1 MKTLLFIV
9 PSRANCGTNSS
20 FSAIYNVLKDQYKI
34 DILTIKSSGKGIYEF
49 LNNSFTSNIL
59 EAYYGDF
66 KGLRGK
72 TKMLSVCLKIF
83 KHIAYALHINSDDMI
98 SKSVAG
104 SIERKKHY
112 DFIIGFQEGLAMRVA
127 SNFSNP
133 NKLTWVHC
141 DYERAVPPECNEL
154 QYYLKFKS
162 IVCVSNFTR
171 DKFVSRYPNLGNRTC
186 CIYNLTDTDK
196 VLQLSAEPIEDD
208 RFRND
213 CFTII
218 SAGRMDPVKQFSQ
231 IPEIAKEIA
240 DYGCN
245 FKWYILGGPE
255 NDEYRKIQSEIT
267 KCNMG
272 NIVKLLGNKTN
283 PYPYFKASNLY
294 VSTSFSEACPMVFN
308 EARICGIPIVS
319 SDFGSAVEFI
329 RNKVDGLIG
338 PLCELPHLI
347 ISIMTD
353 EDYYKKY
360 DKSNAAILNLNN
372 EIKNKLAL
380 LFA

>member
-98 SKSVAG
+98 SKSAAG

-240 DYGCN
+240 DAGYK
-245 FKWYILGGPE
+245 FRWYILGGPG
-255 NDEYRKIQSEIT
+255 NDEFKKIQIAILNYDVGEF
-267 KCNMG
+267 
-272 NIVKLLGNKTN
+272 VVLLGNKSN

-294 VSTSFSEACPMVFN
+294 VSTSLSEACPMVFN

-338 PLCELPHLI
+338 PLCELPNLI
-347 ISIMTD
+347 ISIITD
-353 EDYYKKY
+353 EDYYKKS
-360 DKSNAAILNLNN
+360 DKSNTAILNLNN

>member
-98 SKSVAG
+98 SKSAAG

-240 DYGCN
+240 DAGYK
-245 FKWYILGGPE
+245 FRWYILGGPG
-255 NDEYRKIQSEIT
+255 NDEFKKIQIAILKYDVGEF
-267 KCNMG
+267 
-272 NIVKLLGNKTN
+272 VVLLGNKSN

-294 VSTSFSEACPMVFN
+294 VSTSLSEACPMVFN

-338 PLCELPHLI
+338 PLCELPNLI

-353 EDYYKKY
+353 EDYFKKSN
-360 DKSNAAILNLNN
+360 KSNAAILNLNN

>member
-98 SKSVAG
+98 SKSAAG

-240 DYGCN
+240 DAGYK
-245 FKWYILGGPE
+245 FRWYILGGPG
-255 NDEYRKIQSEIT
+255 NDEFKKIQIAILNYDVGEF
-267 KCNMG
+267 
-272 NIVKLLGNKTN
+272 VVLLGNKSN

-294 VSTSFSEACPMVFN
+294 VSTSLSEACPMVFN

-338 PLCELPHLI
+338 PLCELPNLI

-353 EDYYKKY
+353 EDYFKKSN
-360 DKSNAAILNLNN
+360 KSNAAILNLNN

>member
-34 DILTIKSSGKGIYEF
+34 DVLTIKSSGKGIFEF

-98 SKSVAG
+98 SKSAAG

-208 RFRND
+208 RFCND

-240 DYGCN
+240 DAGYK
-245 FKWYILGGPE
+245 FRWYILGGPG
-255 NDEYRKIQSEIT
+255 NDEFKKIQIAILNYDVGEF
-267 KCNMG
+267 
-272 NIVKLLGNKTN
+272 VVLLGNKSN

-294 VSTSFSEACPMVFN
+294 VSTSLSEACPMVFN

-338 PLCELPHLI
+338 PLCELPNLI

-353 EDYYKKY
+353 EDYFKKSN
-360 DKSNAAILNLNN
+360 KSNAAILNLNN

>member
-98 SKSVAG
+98 SKSAAG

-240 DYGCN
+240 DAGYK
-245 FKWYILGGPE
+245 FRWYILGGPG
-255 NDEYRKIQSEIT
+255 NDEFKKIQIAILNYDVGEF
-267 KCNMG
+267 
-272 NIVKLLGNKTN
+272 VVLLGNKSN

-294 VSTSFSEACPMVFN
+294 VSTSLSEACPMVFN

-338 PLCELPHLI
+338 PLCEMPNLI

-353 EDYYKKY
+353 EDYFK
-360 DKSNAAILNLNN
+360 KSNKSNTAILNLNN

>member
-34 DILTIKSSGKGIYEF
+34 DVLTIKSSGKGIYEF

-98 SKSVAG
+98 SKSAAG

-208 RFRND
+208 RFCND

>member
-34 DILTIKSSGKGIYEF
+34 DVLTIKSSGKGIYEF

-98 SKSVAG
+98 SKSAAG

-240 DYGCN
+240 DAGYK
-245 FKWYILGGPE
+245 FRWYILGGPE

-308 EARICGIPIVS
+308 EARICGIPVVS
-319 SDFGSAVEFI
+319 TDFGSSYEFI
-329 RNKVDGLIG
+329 DDKIDGQIG
-338 PLCELPHLI
+338 STEELPLI
-347 ISIMTD
+347 ITNI
-353 EDYYKKY
+353 
-360 DKSNAAILNLNN
+360 ILDNSFYLKLRKNSEQYTALNDLI
-372 EIKNKLAL
+372 EQQLIT
-380 LFA
+380 LFK

>member
-34 DILTIKSSGKGIYEF
+34 DVLTIKSSGKGIYEF
-49 LNNSFTSNIL
+49 LNNSFTNNIL

-66 KGLRGK
+66 KSLRGK
-72 TKMLSVCLKIF
+72 VKMLSVCLKIF

-98 SKSVAG
+98 SKSAAG

-141 DYERAVPPECNEL
+141 DYERAVPPESNEL

-196 VLQLSAEPIEDD
+196 VLQLSAEPIEDA

-218 SAGRMDPVKQFSQ
+218 SAGRMDPVKQFSL

-240 DYGCN
+240 DAGYK
-245 FKWYILGGPE
+245 FRWYILGGPG
-255 NDEYRKIQSEIT
+255 NDEFKKIQIAILKYDVGEF
-267 KCNMG
+267 
-272 NIVKLLGNKTN
+272 VVLLGNKSN

-294 VSTSFSEACPMVFN
+294 VSTSLSEACPMVFN

-338 PLCELPHLI
+338 PLCELPNLI
-347 ISIMTD
+347 MSIMTD
-353 EDYYKKY
+353 EDYYKKSG
-360 DKSNAAILNLNN
+360 KSNATILNLNN

>member
-98 SKSVAG
+98 SKSAAG

-240 DYGCN
+240 DAGYK
-245 FKWYILGGPE
+245 FRWYILGGPG
-255 NDEYRKIQSEIT
+255 NDEFKKIQIAILNYDVGEF
-267 KCNMG
+267 
-272 NIVKLLGNKTN
+272 VVLLGNKSN

-294 VSTSFSEACPMVFN
+294 VSTSLSEACPMVFN

-338 PLCELPHLI
+338 PLCELPNLI

-353 EDYYKKY
+353 EDYFK
-360 DKSNAAILNLNN
+360 KSNKSNTAILNLNN